1 MAAKLY
7 HINSIEND
15 KIAQTVRDYFNLM
28 SHQDRNIVR
37 KYFDNWQRQLRDFDN
52 IYKLNFV

>member
-15 KIAQTVRDYFNLM
+15 KIAQTVLDNFNLM
-28 SHQDRNIVR
+28 SH
-37 KYFDNWQRQLRDFDN
+37 
-52 IYKLNFV
+52 

>member
-1 MAAKLY
+1 MAAKVY

-15 KIAQTVRDYFNLM
+15 RIAQTVYFNLM